1 MMNEEKGKYYW
12 LKLRLDFFDSPAIDF
27 LFEQENGSEYVALYL
42 KICAMVAN
50 TNGMLVKQIN
60 EIQIP
65 YDVKRIA
72 KDAKY
77 FSIDTVGVALEL
89 YKKLGLILEE
99 ENGLLKVANYER
111 MVGAEKDTDHIKKLS
126 AERQR
131 RFRERKK
138 QALLDSKQAEEE
150 TSNVTDNVTVTQDS
164 NVTDNVTVTSQSN
177 VEYRD
182 KRLEYRDKNIENIK
196 RESIERKNKDKN
208 LARSYGDYNNVILN
222 DEEYQ
227 ELQSV
232 YGDAVNE
239 HIQILDEYIER
250 TGKKY
255 NSCFLAIKK
264 WVHNAYLEKRGEKN
278 GGKGNIKIDMP
289 EYMKQQKEGT
299 LKTKPV
305 TKETLEKAKALQKK
319 LGDET
324 QKE

>member
-1 MMNEEKGKYYW
+1 MNEEKGKYYW

-111 MVGAEKDTDHIKKLS
+111 MVGAEKDTDQIKKLS

-138 QALLDSKQAEEE
+138 QALLESKQAEEE

-278 GGKGNIKIDMP
+278 GGKDNIKIDMP
-289 EYMKQQKEGT
+289 EYMKQQKDGT

>member
-1 MMNEEKGKYYW
+1 MNEEKGKYYW

-111 MVGAEKDTDHIKKLS
+111 MVGAEKDTDQIKKLS

-138 QALLDSKQAEEE
+138 QALLESKQAEEE

-278 GGKGNIKIDMP
+278 GGKDNIKIDMP

-319 LGDET
+319 LGNET